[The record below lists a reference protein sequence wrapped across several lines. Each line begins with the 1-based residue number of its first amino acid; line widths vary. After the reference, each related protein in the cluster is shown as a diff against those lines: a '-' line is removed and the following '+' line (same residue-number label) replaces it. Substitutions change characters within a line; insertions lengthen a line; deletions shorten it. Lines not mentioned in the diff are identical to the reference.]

1 MQSSSENRNIAFKL
15 FVRLLRLNC
24 AFFTAYQISFNN
36 IYYLRETTYQADYK
50 LLFIT
55 ANLLTVI
62 INLLPVRRTEKG
74 YRNYALF
81 FLSYMALIVFHQ
93 GYEYSRLFHL
103 YFLTILFVFTTFSKY
118 GNLAGILEKY
128 LLPKNL
134 ERKVLLI
141 GDNPDASIFKYIN
154 NRQGFYKCVG
164 FLSDKKQPANQPEMC
179 LGKIGDIEEIL
190 YRDSIDEVIISSS
203 SLPVETIDLIIK
215 ISEKYHATVSV
226 LPPYFQFLS
235 QQTCQTEYWMGVPVT
250 SIYHSK
256 LAIKSYQIAK
266 RVLDISASLFFLT
279 AVFPLFFLIVAPAI
293 WLSNN
298 GPIFFKQLRKGH
310 KQEPFFCYKFRTMTI
325 GDKAGEIQQARRQD
339 PRVTSVGRT
348 LRSTSVDEFPQFL
361 NVLAGKMSIVGPRPH
376 MVEHDEMN
384 EKSIERYNVRFA
396 AKPGI
401 TGWAQINGFRGS
413 TEKPGL
419 MQKRIEHDLWYIKN
433 WSLGLDLKII
443 ALTATSLLFKGN
455 PNAY

>member
-15 FVRLLRLNC
+15 FVRLIGLNC
-24 AFFTAYQISFNN
+24 AFFLAYQISFNN
-36 IYYLRETTYQADYK
+36 FFYLKETSYQADYK
-50 LLFIT
+50 LLFVT
-55 ANLLTVI
+55 ANLLTII
-62 INLLPVRRTEKG
+62 INLIPVRRGERT

-81 FLSYMALIVFHQ
+81 LVGYMALIVFLQ
-93 GYEYSRLFHL
+93 GYEYSRLFHS
-103 YFLTILFVFTTFSKY
+103 YFLATLFVITIISKY

-141 GDNPDASIFKYIN
+141 GDNPNASIYEHIN

-164 FLSDKKQPANQPEMC
+164 FLSDKKQQAHQPELC
-179 LGKIGDIEEIL
+179 LGKIGDLEEVL
-190 YRDSIDEVIISSS
+190 YRDSIDEVIISDSL
-203 SLPVETIDLIIK
+203 LPVETIDLIIG

-235 QQTCQTEYWMGVPVT
+235 RQTCQTEHWMGVPVT

-256 LAIKSYQIAK
+256 LSLKSYQIAK
-266 RVLDISASLFFLT
+266 RILDVGASLFFLT

-293 WLSNN
+293 WLSNK

-310 KQEPFFCYKFRTMTI
+310 KQEPFFCYKFRTMTM
-325 GDKAGEIQQARRQD
+325 GDKAGEMQQARRQD
-339 PRVTSVGRT
+339 PRVTRVGRK
-348 LRSTSVDEFPQFL
+348 LRNTSIDEFPQFL
-361 NVLAGKMSIVGPRPH
+361 NVLAGNMSLVGPRPH
-376 MVEHDEMN
+376 MVEHDEMY
-384 EKSIERYNVRFA
+384 EKSIERYNVRFT

-413 TEKPGL
+413 TNEPGM
-419 MQKRIEHDLWYIKN
+419 MQKRIEYDLWYIKN
-433 WSLGLDLKII
+433 WSLKLDLKII
-443 ALTATSLLFKGN
+443 VLTTASLLFVTD

>member
-1 MQSSSENRNIAFKL
+1 MQTSSENRNIAFKL
-15 FVRLLRLNC
+15 FVRLLGLNC
-24 AFFTAYQISFNN
+24 AFFAAYQISFDN
-36 IYYLRETTYQADYK
+36 IFYLREINYQADYK

-62 INLLPVRRTEKG
+62 INLLPTRRVERD

-81 FLSYMALIVFHQ
+81 LISYMALIVFYQ

-103 YFLTILFVFTTFSKY
+103 YFLAALFVFTILSKY

-141 GDNPDASIFKYIN
+141 GDNPDRAIFKYVN
-154 NRQGFYKCVG
+154 DRQGFYKCVG
-164 FLSDKKQPANQPEMC
+164 FLSDNKQQANQSEPC
-179 LGKIGDIEEIL
+179 LGKISDIEEIL

-203 SLPVETIDLIIK
+203 LLPVETIDLIMK
-215 ISEKYHATVSV
+215 IAGKYHATVSV

-235 QQTCQTEYWMGVPVT
+235 EQTCRTELWMGVPVT

-266 RVLDISASLFFLT
+266 RILDIGVSVFFLT
-279 AVFPLFFLIVAPAI
+279 TVFPFFFLIVAPAI
-293 WLSNN
+293 WLSNK

-310 KQEPFFCYKFRTMTI
+310 KQEPFFCYKFRTMTM
-325 GDKAGEIQQARRQD
+325 GDKAGEIQQAKRQD

-348 LRSTSVDEFPQFL
+348 LRNTSIDEFPQFL
-361 NVLAGKMSIVGPRPH
+361 NVLAGNMSLVGPRPH
-376 MVEHDEMN
+376 MVEHDEMY
-384 EKSIERYNVRFA
+384 EKSIERYNVRFVT
-396 AKPGI
+396 KPGI
-401 TGWAQINGFRGS
+401 TGWAQINGFRGA
-413 TEKPGL
+413 TEKPSL

-433 WSLGLDLKII
+433 WSIGLDLKII
-443 ALTATSLLFKGN
+443 LLTATSLLFKGD